1 MHVVTTGLSWA
12 GAMGACLCGTQHCPD
27 PQILLVLGQ
36 RAAVRALQPASNTT
50 PSPQNPSQPY
60 TLPGAPN
67 LLGRQPPLT
76 HILVTT
82 ILPRYGDTSAT
93 ILGEIFHTK

>member
-1 MHVVTTGLSWA
+1 MHVVTAGLSWA
-12 GAMGACLCGTQHCPD
+12 GAMGTCLCGTALPD

-36 RAAVRALQPASNTT
+36 RAAARALQPASNTT

-93 ILGEIFHTK
+93 ILGGIFHMK